1 MNAGDE
7 EGVPAVPQTDVIE
20 PEPPFEPEP
29 VESEDPLRRE
39 PLSPIPGHEREP
51 ESD

>member
-1 MNAGDE
+1 MSAGENADLPSIPE
-7 EGVPAVPQTDVIE
+7 TDVVA

-29 VESEDPLRRE
+29 ATSEDPLRRE